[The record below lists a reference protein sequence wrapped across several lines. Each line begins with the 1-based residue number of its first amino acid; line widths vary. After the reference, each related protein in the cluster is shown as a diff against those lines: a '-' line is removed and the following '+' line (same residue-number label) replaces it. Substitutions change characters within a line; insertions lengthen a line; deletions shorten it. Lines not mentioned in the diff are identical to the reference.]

1 MHVHADVL
9 AILMMHEIVMHV
21 DAVLVVAVI
30 VVMIA
35 ADANTPRAYSDRSS
49 YQ

>member
-1 MHVHADVL
+1 VL
-9 AILMMHEIVMHV
+9 HEIVTHM

-30 VVMIA
+30 VAMMAV
-35 ADANTPRAYSDRSS
+35 ADANTPRACSDRSS